1 MTVQFNI
8 LTDVQEH
15 TILLKNISPVE
26 HALLLH
32 LQRKLNQAFT
42 NADYQEAISCTLN
55 ILPE

>member
-8 LTDVQEH
+8 LTDIQEH
-15 TILLKNISPVE
+15 TALLKNISPEE

-42 NADYQEAISCTLN
+42 DADYQEAISCILN
-55 ILPE
+55 VLPN

>member
-8 LTDVQEH
+8 LTDIQEH
-15 TILLKNISPVE
+15 TALLKNISPEE

-32 LQRKLNQAFT
+32 LQRKLDQAFT

-55 ILPE
+55 VLPE